1 AGVDVARADRVEL
14 VVAHHRGRLGH
25 EIRSVLV
32 DAELERELVV
42 PPAEGVS
49 VVLEAAGVAPAG
61 ADGSEGVP
69 PRHED
74 GIGAPVRGAVAELA
88 EAVLPPAPGLVAL
101 ERAHVAASGLDRR
114 ERPAFRDPLRL
125 GGLALVPDD

>member
-1 AGVDVARADRVEL
+1 
-14 VVAHHRGRLGH
+14 
-25 EIRSVLV
+25 
-32 DAELERELVV
+32 
-42 PPAEGVS
+42 
-49 VVLEAAGVAPAG
+49 APAG

-125 GGLALVPDD
+125 GGLALVPDDQRAAAPAPGVPLLVQRAGEAVSHGAVDDLLFARGAAHRISVRAP